1 MINLRQRQKATA
13 PKDQTYWHGWTRITY
28 DATTGFWVRHS
39 PLSLILLGIAVL
51 TVLVMSAAVLLVTGI
66 WWLALLTLIG
76 AGGYVFF
83 TVRGL

>member
-39 PLSLILLGIAVL
+39 PIARILLALMALVVL
-51 TVLVMSAAVLLVTGI
+51 AMFVAVLLVTGI